1 MMKKANSQLPAT
13 FDLQEKLLLLLAMVA
28 FVAAPPWVIFYGASF
43 LYANAYFFI
52 GMMSAVPFSVYLIV
66 LFTLSVA
73 WILAYYKARG
83 KFAVALFFGLYLYA
97 YLLAFI
103 AFALLFFVWAYWG
116 FQLIPALF
124 VSAFSAFLPAYT
136 LIELKRRKEKKRG
149 VLVRFL
155 RL

>member
-1 MMKKANSQLPAT
+1 MGHRFSMPT
-13 FDLQEKLLLLLAMVA
+13 HT
-28 FVAAPPWVIFYGASF
+28 
-43 LYANAYFFI
+43 FFI
-52 GMMSAVPFSVYLIV
+52 GMLSAMPFSVYLIV

-73 WILAYYKARG
+73 WIFAYYKARG

-103 AFALLFFVWAYWG
+103 AFALLFFVWAYLG
-116 FQLIPALF
+116 LQLVPSLF

-149 VLVRFL
+149 VLARFL